1 MPWSMASWLSS
12 PPFGHVLFSYLEAGD
27 ARSGGREGVA
37 QRLGLHIVIVV
48 ENELSN
54 RSDKA
59 LGPSLSFL
67 AQHARPAHEF
77 GLIPLVG
84 LVPLGSAI
92 FCALRG
98 DIVPQTDIAYR
109 PETILDLPAEL
120 KDLGEIVA
128 LLL

>member
-12 PPFGHVLFSYLEAGD
+12 PPFGHVLFAYPEAAGP
-27 ARSGGREGVA
+27 RSGGREGFA

-67 AQHARPAHEF
+67 AQHAHPADKF
-77 GLIPLVG
+77 GLSSV
-84 LVPLGSAI
+84 GSAI

-98 DIVPQTDIAYR
+98 DIVPQADIAYR

-120 KDLGEIVA
+120 KDLGEVVA